1 MTVLEPANTLRE
13 RSRVLL
19 LLAVGTFAVG
29 TDAFVLSG
37 LLPSMSADLG
47 ISLSTT
53 GLLVTLFAVTY
64 AISAP
69 LVAAFTAGW
78 NRRVLLIT
86 AQLVFI
92 VGMVLQAAGNG
103 AVLLGVGRVVAAIGA
118 SGYTSAAAAVAAAL
132 VTPALRGRALAVVL
146 GGVSVAIIFGVPIGI
161 FVGQWLG
168 WRATLLGVAGLGG
181 LAALGALSVPALRL
195 PVPGIRVRL
204 AALGRPGVPGV
215 LSVTVAALTAGFTMY
230 TYLPAVLA
238 PVVDAGMLGWIML
251 IYGCASTLG
260 NALAGRWTDRIGP
273 MRVLRLGLAGLALGS
288 LLTPF
293 ARHNLITAVA
303 TVIILWPG
311 AAWAAVVP
319 QQHRLIAMGPDVAPV
334 LLGWNASATYVGI
347 ALGSVL
353 GGITLHLGSPVWL
366 GPVSTVCALTALLLT
381 MLRVRKPAVPSS

>member
-1 MTVLEPANTLRE
+1 
-13 RSRVLL
+13 
-19 LLAVGTFAVG
+19 
-29 TDAFVLSG
+29 
-37 LLPSMSADLG
+37 
-47 ISLSTT
+47 
-53 GLLVTLFAVTY
+53 
-64 AISAP
+64 
-69 LVAAFTAGW
+69 
-78 NRRVLLIT
+78 
-86 AQLVFI
+86 
-92 VGMVLQAAGNG
+92 
-103 AVLLGVGRVVAAIGA
+103 
-118 SGYTSAAAAVAAAL
+118 
-132 VTPALRGRALAVVL
+132 
-146 GGVSVAIIFGVPIGI
+146 VPIGI

-181 LAALGALSVPALRL
+181 LAALGAFSVPAFQL

-204 AALGRPGVPGV
+204 AALGRPGVLGV

-230 TYLPAVLA
+230 TYLPAVLE
-238 PVVDAGMLGWIML
+238 PVVDARMLGWIML

-319 QQHRLIAMGPDVAPV
+319 QQHRLIALGPDVATV
-334 LLGWNASATYVGI
+334 LLGWNASATYAGI

-353 GGITLHLGSPVWL
+353 GGITLRLGSPVWL
-366 GPVSTVCALTALLLT
+366 GPVSTVCAVTALLLT
-381 MLRVRKPAVPSS
+381 MLLVRKPAVPTA